1 MASPVFG
8 YSTLQIIPSL
18 DGASAI
24 LDRELG
30 RILSRVGDDAG
41 QEAGERIAKGIAA
54 SDSEVAASTRQ
65 LADAASRGAGQSG
78 EEIGREIGKGVGN
91 GLDSSTGDLGSGL
104 TDKLRS
110 EGADMAAVGERIGR
124 EGAEGVESGLESGQ
138 LGQGLADKLRTSTDL
153 PAAGRGLGESTGTEV
168 GAGMLDGFPD
178 LSGGLEGVLSG
189 ALGGLPAGV
198 AGPALAAGA
207 AVGALVVQ
215 GIGDSLEKGRIVS
228 KLQAGLGA
236 SEGEAARL
244 GQLAGD
250 IYASNFGD
258 SVGDVGDAVASVRR
272 NFAGLGSVSQ
282 AELAKI
288 TRAALTTASV
298 FDEDVNGAV
307 RAASQLLRTG
317 LARDSQQAFDIITK
331 GLQGPANK
339 AQDLLDTF
347 NEYSTQFREL
357 GLDGEEALGLI
368 QQGVQAGARDA
379 DLAADTLKEFAI
391 RAQDASTT
399 SIEGF
404 EALGLSWEEMQ
415 AAIAGGG
422 EGAAQALDTVLD
434 RLRGIEDPAE
444 RAQIAVKL
452 FGTQSEDMQDAL
464 NAMDLST
471 AVSELGRVE
480 GAAQDAQDAFDDTAS
495 NFTVVR
501 REIEQQFEGLGDQI
515 LEPVAAALRGDWLDG
530 AATYVEDF
538 VKVSILGPFGLI
550 APDLYQDGQ
559 ESGASFR
566 EGLESGLGIET
577 GRALAEVTA
586 SNRDMWGN
594 IEIGIDSYRVSA
606 LDAGGATA
614 VLIDEMKALE
624 DRAKPVGSALEIAAL
639 GAESFRNSLK
649 MDGEFETMLST
660 ALSVSDVF
668 RNIDEELESLG
679 NIDLSDVAAGLEFPE
694 EDAAA
699 ALGNILG
706 MADALQ
712 ERIASVFEFQGA
724 DAAVAEADSLRESLA
739 RVAREAGLSSEQI
752 AELIDAV
759 NLSEADIDLAVKVS
773 GIDIAIAQLQV
784 LYSMVGGEL
793 GQAEFNQLE
802 AYIGLKVQ
810 EEDFTAARDL
820 VTAFQ
825 QDMVDGSLDNPILL
839 AINGD
844 TTPAKEAEQELRT
857 SIAEGAPVDIPLG
870 ANTAPA
876 TESYDLWRLGAAGAQ
891 TDTNLG
897 ANTDPAREQLY
908 QLEIDW
914 MGRTRVVAVDADVT
928 KAKKTIDEMFRS
940 QRILEVAIG
949 GSLAGNQSGLPRRA
963 GGGPVMAGQAYVVG
977 EREAEVFVP
986 GQSGMILNQAQL
998 ASLGVGG
1005 KQRKDLNIHVTSDSA
1020 DGRRIGLQVADYLWL
1035 RDN

>member
-1 MASPVFG
+1 VSSPVFG

-18 DGASAI
+18 AGASAI

-91 GLDSSTGDLGSGL
+91 GLDSSTSDLGSGL

-124 EGAEGVESGLESGQ
+124 EGAEGVEAGLESGQ
-138 LGQGLADKLRTSTDL
+138 VGQGLGDKLRTSDL
-153 PAAGRGLGESTGTEV
+153 PTVGRGLGESTGTEV
-168 GAGMLDGFPD
+168 GAGLLDGFPD
-178 LSGGLEGVLSG
+178 ISGGLEGVLG
-189 ALGGLPAGV
+189 GVLGGLPAGV

-258 SVGDVGDAVASVRR
+258 SVGDVGDAVAAVRR
-272 NFAGLGSVSQ
+272 NFAGLGEVSQ

-317 LARDSQQAFDIITK
+317 LAKDSTQAFDIITK

-404 EALGLSWEEMQ
+404 EALGLSWEGMQ

-422 EGAAQALDTVLD
+422 GGAAQALDTVLD

-471 AVSELGRVE
+471 AVSELGKVE

-501 REIEQQFEGLGDQI
+501 REIEQAFEGLGEEM
-515 LEPVAAALRGDWLDG
+515 LEPVAAALRGDWLSG
-530 AATYVEDF
+530 IGQYVED
-538 VKVSILGPFGLI
+538 VIQVSILGPFGLI
-550 APDLYQDGQ
+550 APDIFKDGQ

-566 EGLESGLGIET
+566 EGFESGLGIET
-577 GRALAEVTA
+577 GRALAEETA
-586 SNRDMWGN
+586 KNREMWEN
-594 IEIGIDSYRVSA
+594 IEVGIDRYRVSA
-606 LDAGGATA
+606 LDAGDATA
-614 VLIDEMKALE
+614 VLVNEMKALE
-624 DRAKPVGSALEIAAL
+624 DRAKPVGSVLEIAAL
-639 GAESFRNSLK
+639 GGESFRDSLK
-649 MDGEFETMLST
+649 GAGGELGTMLST
-660 ALSVSDVF
+660 ALGASDVF

-679 NIDLSDVAAGLEFPE
+679 RVDISNVAEGIEFAA

-699 ALGNILG
+699 ALETILG
-706 MADALQ
+706 MADPLK
-712 ERIASVFEFQGA
+712 ERIASVFDFQGA
-724 DAAVAEADSLRESLA
+724 EAARAEADSIRDSLA
-739 RVAREAGLSSEQI
+739 RVATEAGLSGEQVT
-752 AELIDAV
+752 ELLDAMG
-759 NLSEADIDLAVKVS
+759 LLPEDIETAIKVS
-773 GIDIAIAQLQV
+773 GTDIAIAQLQL
-784 LYSMVGGEL
+784 LYGMVSGEL
-793 GQAEFNQLE
+793 GTAEFDQLE
-802 AYIGLKVQ
+802 AYIGVQVQ

-825 QDMVDGSLDNPILL
+825 QDLVDGSLDNPILL

-844 TTPAKEAEQELRT
+844 TTPAKEAEEDLRT
-857 SIAEGAPVDIPLG
+857 SITEGAPVDIPVG
-870 ANTAPA
+870 ANTMPA
-876 TESYDLWRLGAAGAQ
+876 TESFDLWRLGAAGSQ
-891 TDTNLG
+891 TDTKVGADTGPASGDIARFGESLG
-897 ANTDPAREQLY
+897 KLPPFKVKLKGVFESGAFE
-908 QLEIDW
+908 
-914 MGRTRVVAVDADVT
+914 
-928 KAKKTIDEMFRS
+928 
-940 QRILEVAIG
+940 
-949 GSLAGNQSGLPRRA
+949 GLPNFGLPGRA